1 MTRARGARGRPRET
15 HAKLLADGLKPD
27 AMMYGCLMKFTVG
40 CDRMELSRE
49 LSE

>member
-27 AMMYGCLMKFTVG
+27 AMMYGCLMSLAVDCNRT
-40 CDRMELSRE
+40 ELSRE